1 MNKRYSVK
9 RIRCTGAL
17 RNQLCALY
25 YTGWKRNRYDA
36 DRRSDD
42 ERKRTYRHNGVRQL
56 TATV

>member
-1 MNKRYSVK
+1 MR
-9 RIRCTGAL
+9 TL
-17 RNQLCALY
+17 LY
-25 YTGWKRNRYDA
+25 RMEEKSIDA